1 MKWII
6 IGGIAVFVV
15 SLTFLQLRDEA
26 GKSKESERLMKMHQE
41 RIEEIERDSQA
52 IIHNMKVL
60 EEHIEERDGVQIDFM
75 AEPLPKEKP

>member
-1 MKWII
+1 MKWIV
-6 IGGIAVFVV
+6 IGAIAVFVV

-26 GKSKESERLMKMHQE
+26 ERSKESERLVRIHRE
-41 RIEEIERDSQA
+41 RIEEIERDNQA

-75 AEPLPKEKP
+75 AEPLSKD